1 MTRDPRP
8 IVLLVALLVTTAFA
22 GLLGACSHPRV
33 QPAPQRQ
40 AGTLVALLPDAD
52 DGTVGRAFVSTTSG
66 MAELQSAR
74 ASTSVVG
81 NGAPG
86 AVAPLSEADV
96 QTLFGSALSTM
107 PRRAHQFTLYFEF
120 ESDELTAES
129 RALVPQVL
137 QAVKDY
143 PFPDVEVIGHTD
155 TTGTAASNVDLG
167 LRRATLVRRLL
178 LDAGLEGSIVDATSH
193 GEADLLVP
201 TPDETREPRNRRV
214 EISVR

>member
-1 MTRDPRP
+1 MSRDPR
-8 IVLLVALLVTTAFA
+8 LVVLLVTTACA
-22 GLLGACSHPRV
+22 GLCACGHPRV
-33 QPAPQRQ
+33 QPPQRQ
-40 AGTLVALLPDAD
+40 AGTLVVLLPDAD

-66 MAELQSAR
+66 MAELASAR

-86 AVAPLSEADV
+86 TVAPLSEAEV
-96 QTLFGSALSTM
+96 QTLFGSALTTM
-107 PRRAHQFTLYFEF
+107 PRHAHQFTLYFQF

-129 RALVPQVL
+129 RALVPQVV

-155 TTGTAASNVDLG
+155 TTGSAASNVELG
-167 LRRATLVRRLL
+167 MRRATLVRRLL
-178 LDAGLEGSIVDATSH
+178 LDAGLDGSIVDATSH
-193 GEADLLVP
+193 GEADLLVA
-201 TPDETREPRNRRV
+201 TSDETMEPRNRRV